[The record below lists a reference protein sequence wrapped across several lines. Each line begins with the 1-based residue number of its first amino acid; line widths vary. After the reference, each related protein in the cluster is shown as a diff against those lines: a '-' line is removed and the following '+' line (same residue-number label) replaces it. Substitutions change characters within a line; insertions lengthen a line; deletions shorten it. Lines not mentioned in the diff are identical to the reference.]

1 MPSQPSDDEFR
12 LNEPEPRIP
21 GGRRRKSVRVARGQL
36 PEIARRERLNQ
47 LLLAHDPEVA
57 AQNRERLDESYFPL
71 LRQVAQEGALA
82 GTPPALRQNAIA
94 FLAEHPTPENL
105 DVLEHLARRG
115 DDVYVRGAA
124 LAALGKTGLRL
135 AAPILAEGLAA
146 RDPIE
151 AASAEH
157 GVVALGRALG
167 EPGLRAAF
175 QGEKRKVV
183 LDRLE
188 RALEKVAQGD
198 RPGPKLKRRQTT
210 ADSD

>member
-1 MPSQPSDDEFR
+1 MPERPEDGFK
-12 LNEPEPRIP
+12 LNEPAPRIR
-21 GGRRRKSVRVARGQL
+21 GGATRKSVRVPRREL
-36 PEIARRERLNQ
+36 PQVAQRERLNAI
-47 LLLAHDPEVA
+47 LLAHDPDVA
-57 AQNRERLDESYFPL
+57 EENRAKLKEADFAM

-94 FLAEHPTPENL
+94 LLAERPTPDNL
-105 DVLEHLARRG
+105 DVLTHLARTG
-115 DDVYVRGAA
+115 DDLYVRGAA

-157 GVVALGRALG
+157 GVVALGKALG
-167 EPGLRAAF
+167 EGGLRAAF
-175 QGEKRKVV
+175 HGEKRKAV

-188 RALEKVAQGD
+188 RAIQRIEPRGERAAKPRATAGD
-198 RPGPKLKRRQTT
+198 
-210 ADSD
+210 A